1 MVEQVQI
8 QGSVGTHPDQRILR
22 LAGSLNLV
30 TVPGFLDALKAEKAG
45 TLILDFSGVNL
56 VDSAG
61 VGSLIQTYMSFQS
74 AKRKL
79 GFVGMSQRI
88 LAVLDITRVR
98 KLLPVFESLEE
109 AQQKLA

>member
-1 MVEQVQI
+1 MTEHIDI
-8 QGSVGTHPDQRILR
+8 QASAGAKPDQRILR

-30 TVPGFLDALKAEKAG
+30 TVPSFLDAVRAEKAG

-74 AKRKL
+74 SKRKL

-88 LAVLDITRVR
+88 LAVLEITRVR
-98 KLLPVFESLEE
+98 KLLPVFDSLED

>member
-1 MVEQVQI
+1 MTEKIQVQ
-8 QGSVGTHPDQRILR
+8 GSAGIHPDQRILR

-30 TVPGFLDALKAEKAG
+30 TVPGFLDALRAEKAG

-61 VGSLIQTYMSFQS
+61 VGSLIQTYMSFQQT
-74 AKRKL
+74 KRKL
-79 GFVGMSQRI
+79 AFVGMSQRI
-88 LAVLDITRVR
+88 LAVLEITRVL
-98 KLLPVFESLEE
+98 KLLPVCASLEE

>member
-1 MVEQVQI
+1 MGEQIQI
-8 QGSVGTHPDQRILR
+8 QGSAGTHPDQRVLR

-30 TVPGFLDALKAEKAG
+30 TVPGFLDALKAEKVG

-79 GFVGMSQRI
+79 AFVGMSQRI
-88 LAVLDITRVR
+88 LAVLEITRVR
-98 KLLPVFESLEE
+98 KLLPVFASLEE
-109 AQQKLA
+109 AQEKLA

>member
-1 MVEQVQI
+1 MTERIQI
-8 QGSVGTHPDQRILR
+8 QGSGGTHPDQRILR
-22 LAGSLNLV
+22 LVGSLNLV
-30 TVPGFLDALKAEKAG
+30 TVPGFLDALRAEKAG

-88 LAVLDITRVR
+88 LAVLEITRVR

>member
-1 MVEQVQI
+1 
-8 QGSVGTHPDQRILR
+8 
-22 LAGSLNLV
+22 
-30 TVPGFLDALKAEKAG
+30 VPGFLDALKAEKAG

-61 VGSLIQTYMSFQS
+61 VGSLIQTYMSFQQS
-74 AKRKL
+74 KRKL
-79 GFVGMSQRI
+79 GFVGMSPRI